1 MGKPA
6 EKTNLK
12 ARCEIREMEIKAL
25 PIEDGDN
32 GKMVLEGYAIRFEM
46 PATYKNYG
54 WNGESYTEVVH
65 KGALAKTDMSGVVLR
80 YNHSD
85 QVMVMARTKNNSLQL
100 IPDDQGL
107 LIKAELIDTQTNRDL
122 YQAVKEGLID
132 KMSFAFIVRDGG
144 DSWTYSKDEIKR
156 EINDIE
162 KLYDVSIVDF
172 PFYDS
177 TDVHTRTAEMVDAFQ
192 RSLDGNKW
200 VELEKE
206 KIILKGK
213 SHD

>member
-1 MGKPA
+1 MSKSA
-6 EKTNLK
+6 ENTSLK
-12 ARCEIREMEIKAL
+12 ARCEIREMEIRAL
-25 PIEDGDN
+25 PVEDGDN
-32 GKMVLEGYAIRFEM
+32 GKMALEGYAIRFDT
-46 PATYKNYG
+46 PATYKNFG
-54 WNGESYTEVVH
+54 WNGESYTEVIH
-65 KGALAKTDMSGVVLR
+65 KSALDKTDMTGVVLR

-85 QVMVMARTKNNSLQL
+85 QVMVMARTKNNSLKL

-107 LIKAELIDTQTNRDL
+107 MIKAELIDTQTNRDL
-122 YQAVKEGLID
+122 YQAVKEKLID

-144 DSWTYSKDEIKR
+144 DSWTHSKEEIKR

-172 PFYDS
+172 PFYEG
-177 TDVHTRTAEMVDAFQ
+177 TNVYTRTAEKVDAFL
-192 RSLDGNKW
+192 RSLDGLKW

-213 SHD
+213 NHD